1 MAVGPWSSV
10 AVSQTHLLHRAAKL
24 PGAQLPARTAL
35 AERVAIAPTL
45 LAELLATALAREH
58 RLSLPTAL
66 THQHQPEA
74 LGEHRGEILGAAA
87 GGKRGHDPI
96 VAQPAH
102 TRSMA
107 AHCWGVTVRSQRALI
122 RA

>member
-24 PGAQLPARTAL
+24 PAQLPARTAL

-45 LAELLATALAREH
+45 LAEVLATALALEH
-58 RLSLPTAL
+58 RLSLHTAL
-66 THQHQPEA
+66 THQHQP

-96 VAQPAH
+96 VPQPAH